1 MSNNYNQFKSTTVR
15 GAFNNLDYPDNS
27 VLASGL
33 FARDLSVSGTIYGNS
48 IISTDINGLSLGV
61 GKTSGLS
68 QNVGI
73 AGGLSNN
80 LTGNQNI
87 GIGYNSFFG
96 CSGPSRN
103 IAIGSY
109 SMASTGDRNG
119 CTVIGYSAKCFMNY
133 GVALGYS
140 SSISGLNSIAIGG
153 NSIANFDNS
162 IAFGYGVS
170 TTSSGEIMLGS
181 STQFVNIPNILKL
194 NTIPNV
200 YNYITS
206 LSGTVNTNYLTLSSY
221 IYTYYDTQ
229 TNATA
234 NFNTLSS
241 LIYSVSG
248 NIYNNY
254 STSSYVYTTYNTI
267 TNATTNFYT
276 LSSLIYTISGNV
288 NTYINS
294 SSGLIYSLSGN
305 LNTYI
310 ISSSG
315 LINSISGK
323 INTISGYAYTISG
336 NLNTL
341 SGYVSSISGSLTPS
355 SNISVNN
362 ITSNN
367 NLIIQTG
374 GASSG
379 NVSLTIKTGDALGTV
394 DVNSCSYIL
403 SNTLG
408 SHFFSN
414 GIAVN
419 GDVYTNSNVNCAGDV
434 NCSTFNSINAY
445 YYDPTSSIQ
454 SQFDNFTAQ
463 MTLFT
468 GLYQLKANPILT
480 VTLTADNTATTF
492 YIPFTSNAASS
503 GLKIDPT
510 TTPLSYVPS
519 TSTLTA
525 SVFSGNATTST
536 TSTNVLLT
544 ADNTATTFY
553 IPFTSNA
560 ASSSLRID
568 PTTTPLSY
576 VPSTSTLTA
585 SVFSGNATTSS
596 TSSNSNNINLANDIT
611 TATTYIPFSST
622 ATGNS
627 ALKSNANLKFNASTS
642 NLSCTTFTGALVGNA
657 SSASQININSS
668 DANVSYYIPFVS
680 ASGNQTLYIDDTT
693 TPSLK
698 YNPNGPQLSCDNIV
712 GGNIIMTGNITAQTG
727 LISQGTVSF
736 NNFITNNLSTQTGS
750 PSLPSQIG
758 WQTSGSFS
766 VGGVNGVF
774 PMVIGSL
781 TPVNI
786 PIFGT
791 GGLTNLTGANTSYYG
806 MYKIIFNIS
815 LSITTN
821 GGMFGIVT
829 IGSSQAT
836 TSSIGGNKS
845 CWSYNSND
853 MGFNNACYGQVTAMY
868 PFYNSNPLYI
878 ACVFNSYLTV
888 NFNSYVITRVS

>member
-1 MSNNYNQFKSTTVR
+1 M
-15 GAFNNLDYPDNS
+15 
-27 VLASGL
+27 
-33 FARDLSVSGTIYGNS
+33 
-48 IISTDINGLSLGV
+48 
-61 GKTSGLS
+61 
-68 QNVGI
+68 
-73 AGGLSNN
+73 
-80 LTGNQNI
+80 
-87 GIGYNSFFG
+87 
-96 CSGPSRN
+96 
-103 IAIGSY
+103 
-109 SMASTGDRNG
+109 
-119 CTVIGYSAKCFMNY
+119 
-133 GVALGYS
+133 
-140 SSISGLNSIAIGG
+140 
-153 NSIANFDNS
+153 
-162 IAFGYGVS
+162 
-170 TTSSGEIMLGS
+170 
-181 STQFVNIPNILKL
+181 
-194 NTIPNV
+194 
-200 YNYITS
+200 
-206 LSGTVNTNYLTLSSY
+206 
-221 IYTYYDTQ
+221 
-229 TNATA
+229 
-234 NFNTLSS
+234 
-241 LIYSVSG
+241 
-248 NIYNNY
+248 
-254 STSSYVYTTYNTI
+254 
-267 TNATTNFYT
+267 
-276 LSSLIYTISGNV
+276 
-288 NTYINS
+288 
-294 SSGLIYSLSGN
+294 
-305 LNTYI
+305 
-310 ISSSG
+310 
-315 LINSISGK
+315 
-323 INTISGYAYTISG
+323 
-336 NLNTL
+336 

-379 NVSLTIKTGDALGTV
+379 NVSLTIKTGDALGNV
-394 DVNSCSYIL
+394 DVNSCSYSL
-403 SNTLG
+403 SNNLG
-408 SHFFSN
+408 NHFFN
-414 GIAVN
+414 TGIAVN
-419 GDVYTNSNVNCAGDV
+419 GLIYTNNNISCVGNVDCA
-434 NCSTFNSINAY
+434 SINSINAY

-454 SQFDNFTAQ
+454 SQFDSFTTQ

-468 GLYQLKANPILT
+468 TLYQLKANPILT

-536 TSTNVLLT
+536 TSTN
-544 ADNTATTFY
+544 
-553 IPFTSNA
+553 
-560 ASSSLRID
+560 
-568 PTTTPLSY
+568 
-576 VPSTSTLTA
+576 
-585 SVFSGNATTSS
+585 
-596 TSSNSNNINLANDIT
+596 SNNINLANDIT

-657 SSASQININSS
+657 SSASQVNINSS
-668 DANVSYYIPFVS
+668 DTNVSYYIPFVS
-680 ASGNQTLYIDDTT
+680 ASGNQNLYIDDTT

-698 YNPNGPQLSCDNIV
+698 YNPNGSQLSCDNII
-712 GGNIIMTGNITAQTG
+712 GANLIMTGNITAQTG

-766 VGGVNGVF
+766 VGGASGVF
-774 PMVIGSL
+774 PYPIGSL
-781 TPVNI
+781 TAINI

-791 GGLTNLTGANTSYYG
+791 GGLTNLTGSNTSYYG

-821 GGMFGIVT
+821 ASMFGIVT

-836 TSSIGGNKS
+836 TTSIGGNKS